1 MSKQDN
7 RYDFIVVGAG
17 TAGSVVAGR
26 LTEDEN
32 LSVLLLEAGSA
43 TPPAASA
50 TPPAWPTLMQ
60 GEATWGDTTTVQ
72 TQTGRAIPLVRGRG
86 IGGSST
92 INAMVFARGHRD
104 SYATWNNPGATSW
117 DFDNLLPYF
126 KRSETATHGEPTLR
140 GRSGPM
146 LVAPAYPPN
155 PVLVACLDAALER
168 GYGRAGD
175 VSGGLEVGFGFTDLT
190 IAAGRRQSAA
200 DAYLAPAL
208 HRPNLKFAADTTVRR
223 LVIQGNRCTGVQ
235 YTDGNGQLMVA
246 TSSEVVL
253 AAGAIGSPHL
263 LMRSG
268 IGPPHHLR
276 SCGINVLVD
285 LPGVGLNLQD
295 HPITPIVYRA
305 AQPVPAAQ
313 HNHGELIGLIRTNAA
328 GGAPDI
334 QIFGVDSANVPG
346 LGDVGGYVLGVSV
359 LQPISR
365 GRVRLPGQDV
375 DAAPLIDPN
384 YFGDERDM
392 QTMLDGLKITREIGA
407 AEALDEWRAEE
418 IAPGL
423 AAASD
428 DKLRRYVQQAVASY
442 FHPVGTCAMGT
453 TPKSVVDMQLRVHG
467 INGLRVIDASVMP
480 SIPSNN
486 PAATVYAIAERSADL
501 IRHG

>member
-1 MSKQDN
+1 MRFDMSKLDN

-43 TPPAASA
+43 TPPTASA
-50 TPPAWPTLMQ
+50 PPPAWPTLMQ

-72 TQTGRAIPLVRGRG
+72 TQTGRAVPLVRGRG

-104 SYATWNNPGATSW
+104 SYATWINAGATSW

-146 LVAPAYPPN
+146 LVAPADPPN

-200 DAYLAPAL
+200 DAYLAPAR

-246 TSSEVVL
+246 TSSEV
-253 AAGAIGSPHL
+253 
-263 LMRSG
+263 
-268 IGPPHHLR
+268 
-276 SCGINVLVD
+276 
-285 LPGVGLNLQD
+285 
-295 HPITPIVYRA
+295 
-305 AQPVPAAQ
+305 
-313 HNHGELIGLIRTNAA
+313 
-328 GGAPDI
+328 
-334 QIFGVDSANVPG
+334 
-346 LGDVGGYVLGVSV
+346 
-359 LQPISR
+359 
-365 GRVRLPGQDV
+365 
-375 DAAPLIDPN
+375 
-384 YFGDERDM
+384 
-392 QTMLDGLKITREIGA
+392 
-407 AEALDEWRAEE
+407 
-418 IAPGL
+418 
-423 AAASD
+423 
-428 DKLRRYVQQAVASY
+428 
-442 FHPVGTCAMGT
+442 
-453 TPKSVVDMQLRVHG
+453 
-467 INGLRVIDASVMP
+467 
-480 SIPSNN
+480 
-486 PAATVYAIAERSADL
+486 
-501 IRHG
+501 